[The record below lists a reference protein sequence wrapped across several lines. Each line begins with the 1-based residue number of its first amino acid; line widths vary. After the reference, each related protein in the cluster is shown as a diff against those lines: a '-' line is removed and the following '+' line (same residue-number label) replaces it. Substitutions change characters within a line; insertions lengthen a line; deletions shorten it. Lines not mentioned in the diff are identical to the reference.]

1 LKVRI
6 LVLGSGGLLGSTV
19 VPELAS
25 QGFQVTTMSKG
36 NRSAD
41 FHSDPFNQQ
50 HLWHAVEA
58 SKCDVVLNMVALTSV
73 EECEL
78 DPQRAIKI
86 NSQLAA
92 NFASFRINSPQASV
106 RWVEIST
113 DHLYTKPGPSIESDV
128 SAVNIYAA
136 TKWLSELYLDKNLDL
151 ILRTNFVGRSKVS
164 HRESLTDWIVK
175 NSTGDDSHVEVL
187 NDVYFSPVS
196 IARLARY
203 ISTAIHSGLFGLY
216 NVGSSGSISKADF
229 DFAFARNL
237 GLDTDFMRPIRLEEA
252 KFLQAPRPKDM
263 VMNSSRFYQAL
274 GLEAPD
280 ILEIVQE
287 VADEYRL

>member
-1 LKVRI
+1 M
-6 LVLGSGGLLGSTV
+6 VLGAGGLLGSTV
-19 VPELAS
+19 VPELTS
-25 QGFQVTTMSKG
+25 RGFQVTTMSKG
-36 NRSAD
+36 NGLAGLQA
-41 FHSDPFNQQ
+41 DPFDHQQ
-50 HLWHAVEA
+50 LWQAIHASRCE
-58 SKCDVVLNMVALTSV
+58 VVLNMVALTSV

-86 NSQLAA
+86 NSHLAA
-92 NFASFRINSPQASV
+92 NFSSFRSNFPNASV

-113 DHLYTKPGPSIESDV
+113 DHLYTNPGPSNESDV

-136 TKWLSELYLDKNLDL
+136 TKWLSELYLDKKVDL

-175 NSTGDDSHVEVL
+175 NSKLGDTHVEVL

-203 ISTAIHSGLFGLY
+203 ISSAIEVGLFGLY
-216 NVGSSGSISKADF
+216 NVGCKGSMSKADF
-229 DFAFARNL
+229 DFAFAERL
-237 GLDTDFMRPIRLEEA
+237 GLDTGFMHPIRLEDA
-252 KFLQAPRPKDM
+252 KFLQAPRPTDM
-263 VMNSSRFYQAL
+263 GMNSSRFYQAL
-274 GLEAPD
+274 DLDAPD